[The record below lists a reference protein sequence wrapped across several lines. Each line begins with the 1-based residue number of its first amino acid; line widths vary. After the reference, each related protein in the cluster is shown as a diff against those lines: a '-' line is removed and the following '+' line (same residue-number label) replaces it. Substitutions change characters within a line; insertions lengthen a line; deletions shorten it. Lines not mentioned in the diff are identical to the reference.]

1 MTRNIYQEV
10 TDRIITE
17 LETGTRPWIKPW
29 SADHAAVN
37 ITRPL
42 RSTGEAYRGI
52 NTLLL
57 WSAAANNGYQSPYWL
72 TFNQAKKIGAHVQKG
87 EKGTAIVYAS
97 TIEKTGEN
105 DQGEN
110 VTEKIPFMKGYTV
123 FNAEQVADLPESWHP
138 GVKQPEGGPERIGHA
153 ETFVN
158 RTGATIHEGGAQA
171 AYSATLDLVK
181 MPPLAAF
188 QNAETYYTTLLHE
201 LTHWTKHPS
210 RLDRNLGRKKWGD
223 EGYAREE
230 LVAELGSAFLACDL
244 SLELEPRE
252 DHAAYIGSWLQLL
265 RDDKRAIFEA
275 AARAQSAADYLHQ
288 LQGAE
293 SAAA

>member
-1 MTRNIYQEV
+1 MKTNIYQDV
-10 TDRIITE
+10 TNRIISE

-29 SADHAAVN
+29 SAEHAAVN

-57 WSAAANNGYQSPYWL
+57 WSEATNRGYNSPYWL
-72 TFNQAKKIGAHVQKG
+72 TFNQAKKMGAHVQKG

-97 TIEKTGEN
+97 TIEKTEENNKGESVK
-105 DQGEN
+105 Q
-110 VTEKIPFMKGYTV
+110 TIPFMKGYTV

-138 GVKQPEGGPERIGHA
+138 SVKPYESGPERIEHA
-153 ETFVN
+153 EKFVN
-158 RTGATIHEGGAQA
+158 QTGATIHEGGPKA

-181 MPPLAAF
+181 MPPLPAF
-188 QNAETYYTTLLHE
+188 QDAETYYTTLLHE

-210 RLDRNLGRKKWGD
+210 RLDRNLGRKQWGD

-230 LVAELGSAFLACDL
+230 LVAELGSAFLAADL
-244 SLELEPRE
+244 GLELEPRE

-275 AARAQSAADYLHQ
+275 AAHAQRAADYLHQ
-288 LQGAE
+288 LQVSE

>member
-10 TDRIITE
+10 TDRIIAE
-17 LETGTRPWIKPW
+17 LETGTRPWVKPW
-29 SADHAAVN
+29 SADSAS

-57 WSAAANNGYQSPYWL
+57 WGAAANNGYQSPYWL

-110 VTEKIPFMKGYTV
+110 VTEKIPFMKSYTV

-138 GVKQPEGGPERIGHA
+138 SIEPPEGGPERIEHA
-153 ETFVN
+153 ETFVS
-158 RTGATIHEGGAQA
+158 RTGATIHESGAQA

-188 QNAETYYTTLLHE
+188 QDAETYYTTLLHE

-288 LQGAE
+288 LQGEE